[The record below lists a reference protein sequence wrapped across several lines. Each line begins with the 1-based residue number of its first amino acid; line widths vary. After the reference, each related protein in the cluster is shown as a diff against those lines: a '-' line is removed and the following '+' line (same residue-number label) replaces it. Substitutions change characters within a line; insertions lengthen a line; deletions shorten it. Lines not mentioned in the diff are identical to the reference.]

1 MAIHTMHNY
10 KVIIRRGNKTV
21 NNPFDRSKLGTKR
34 QILTDKKGIPLS
46 AVITSAKTH
55 DLKAV
60 TNVIDN
66 SVIKQ
71 PFVSNKPKGRKH
83 RKHNHICFDRAYQS
97 KSIKQEIIN
106 CDYVPHTIQKK
117 KIPEKRRY
125 GIPKK
130 IFSFQK

>member
-1 MAIHTMHNY
+1 MDVMAIHTMHNY

-21 NNPFDRSKLGTKR
+21 NNPFNRSKLGTKR
-34 QILTDKKGIPLS
+34 QILMDKKGIPLS

-83 RKHNHICFDRAYQS
+83 SKHNHICFDRA
-97 KSIKQEIIN
+97 
-106 CDYVPHTIQKK
+106 
-117 KIPEKRRY
+117 
-125 GIPKK
+125 
-130 IFSFQK
+130 